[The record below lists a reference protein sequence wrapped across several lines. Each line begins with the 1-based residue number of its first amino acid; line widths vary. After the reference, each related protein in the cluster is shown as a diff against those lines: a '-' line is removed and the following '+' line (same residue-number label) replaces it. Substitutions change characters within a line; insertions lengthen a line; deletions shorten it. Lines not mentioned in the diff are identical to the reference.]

1 MTATRAAALALAGN
15 DLLVAV
21 NHAGPVS
28 GVYVARARGRTFT
41 NDFAPLPTVL
51 DLVVAGTRAYAA
63 TERGLY
69 ERRGVSWH
77 RLPELGTGRVD
88 QLAVDQESA
97 GGAGGDGGH
106 LVARTADGVFEL
118 TKGVFV
124 RRPYRHGA
132 PRSAAFF
139 GGALWVSDAQGVYE
153 LTNDTNHTI
162 AAPFAGG
169 RLERLGEQL
178 LLSGQGGAWTLPAP
192 GAEWVQL
199 TTEPSRLVP
208 TGDSRY
214 AALLVSGDRVRLYDR
229 ASHRFRPLPVPVPAR
244 DIAAAL
250 VLDGRL
256 LLATSGYGV
265 LTHDIE

>member
-1 MTATRAAALALAGN
+1 
-15 DLLVAV
+15 
-21 NHAGPVS
+21 
-28 GVYVARARGRTFT
+28 
-41 NDFAPLPTVL
+41 
-51 DLVVAGTRAYAA
+51 
-63 TERGLY
+63 
-69 ERRGVSWH
+69 
-77 RLPELGTGRVD
+77 
-88 QLAVDQESA
+88 
-97 GGAGGDGGH
+97 
-106 LVARTADGVFEL
+106 
-118 TKGVFV
+118 
-124 RRPYRHGA
+124 
-132 PRSAAFF
+132 
-139 GGALWVSDAQGVYE
+139 VSDAQGVYE